1 MPRISALTLD
11 QAPEASRRH
20 LEGLLKAF
28 GVVPNVF
35 ATMAHSP
42 AALGGYLALSQALQ
56 KSSLTARERE
66 AVALAVSQV
75 NGCDYCLAAHVLFAG
90 KAGLDASDIRLA
102 REGTLNALVALARR
116 VVEHRG
122 RITESDLQDA
132 REAGLSDGKIVEVI
146 AEVAVT
152 TFSNYLNNVA
162 NTELDFPA
170 VD

>member
-1 MPRISALTLD
+1 MTRITALNSE
-11 QAPEASRRH
+11 QAPESSRRH
-20 LEGLLKAF
+20 LEGLHKAF

-56 KSSLTARERE
+56 KSTLTSRERE

-90 KAGLDASDIRLA
+90 KAGLDASDITRA
-102 REGTLNALVALARR
+102 REGRLDAVVVLARQ
-116 VVEHRG
+116 VVELRG
-122 RITESDLQDA
+122 RVTERDLHDA
-132 REAGLSDGKIVEVI
+132 REAGLSDAKIVDVI
-146 AEVAVT
+146 ALVATT
-152 TFSNYLNNVA
+152 TFTNYLNNVA